1 MSAERDTGA
10 AAARRAS
17 EEETAGTGAPPRTGD
32 GTGDGTGDRTGD
44 RAGHRADDRADDR
57 AGHRADHRADDRA
70 EGVALSIVLPAH
82 DEAGNLPGLIARLD
96 AVAAPLAAE
105 IVVVDDG
112 SADGT
117 RAVLEELMR
126 RHPRL
131 RALRHPR
138 PLGQSAALRS
148 GIRAARGALVATLD
162 ADGQN
167 PPEEIPR
174 LVAAWHA
181 APAGTGLVQGER
193 ARRRDSLSKR
203 FGSRFANALR
213 GALLRDGT
221 RDSGC
226 AMRVFRRDAWL
237 SLPWFRHLHRFTP
250 ALMKRE
256 GWGIVTVPVAHA
268 ERGAGRSHY
277 NNWQRALAGLV
288 DLFGVAWLIWRGV
301 AQPAQAWRA
310 VEEIAPTPQT
320 APDAG
325 RRGET

>member
-1 MSAERDTGA
+1 MRAATGGHKKIERRDMADSDDQST
-10 AAARRAS
+10 S
-17 EEETAGTGAPPRTGD
+17 EGAPD
-32 GTGDGTGDRTGD
+32 Q
-44 RAGHRADDRADDR
+44 
-57 AGHRADHRADDRA
+57 
-70 EGVALSIVLPAH
+70 VALSIVLPAH
-82 DEAGNLPGLIARLD
+82 DEAGNLPDLMARLD
-96 AVAAPLAAE
+96 AIAGPLEAE

-112 SADGT
+112 SSDET
-117 RAVLEELMR
+117 RAVLQTLSR
-126 RHPRL
+126 RYRRL
-131 RALRHPR
+131 RALHHPR

-148 GIRAARGALVATLD
+148 GIRAARGPLVATLD

-167 PPEEIPR
+167 PPENIPR

-181 APAGTGLVQGER
+181 APAGIGLVQGER
-193 ARRRDSLSKR
+193 ERRRDSLSKR
-203 FGSRFANALR
+203 LASRFANALR

-256 GWGIVTVPVAHA
+256 GWGIVTVPVSHA
-268 ERGAGRSHY
+268 ERGAGRTHY

-301 AQPAQAWRA
+301 ENPAEAWHA
-310 VEEIAPTPQT
+310 VEEITPPP
-320 APDAG
+320 AAGPDEERQG
-325 RRGET
+325 KERQGKG